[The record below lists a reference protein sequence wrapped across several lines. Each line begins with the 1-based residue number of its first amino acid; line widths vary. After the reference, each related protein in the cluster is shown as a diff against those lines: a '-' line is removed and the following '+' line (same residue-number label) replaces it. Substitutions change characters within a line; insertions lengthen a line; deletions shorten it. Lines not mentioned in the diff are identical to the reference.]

1 MQVID
6 FQLAW
11 YRLGYDEVNRKS
23 PIIYLQENVEVVES
37 FKIGDGWSVHL
48 MVFVHVVVRPSNR
61 P

>member
-1 MQVID
+1 M
-6 FQLAW
+6 
-11 YRLGYDEVNRKS
+11 NRKS